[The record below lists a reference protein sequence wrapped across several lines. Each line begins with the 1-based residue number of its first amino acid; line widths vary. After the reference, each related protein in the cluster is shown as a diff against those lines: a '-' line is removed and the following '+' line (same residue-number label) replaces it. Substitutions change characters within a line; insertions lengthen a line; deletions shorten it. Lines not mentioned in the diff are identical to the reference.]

1 MDELETSLIV
11 SGRGSHIKAIFTDTV
26 SVQGK
31 SIGVKSVSF
40 PNRESQSRFPRYK
53 VRVRDSGGKVHTL
66 SLPPYEW
73 YWSEDLM
80 RAIFGV
86 LIDFYDGLDQQTYI
100 IDKESS
106 NIRDP
111 RKPWYNS
118 KVLSRGKQQA
128 STINYGDSGLKILRS
143 SPDRFWSPEDD
154 VFHLLKDTNLLEDND
169 IMLSYRIHFFESP
182 EPTPITETLQPVT
195 EPVFL
200 FCDAVKPSYVGGVKK
215 RVLDLVDMTYDA
227 HNAAFFSNT
236 CIQFHKFAVDAITQI
251 NFYFQTN
258 DGVQLNFD
266 DPVVIHLLILKNLLK
281 HYVVASRNSVDIT
294 IHAMSNITW

>member
-53 VRVRDSGGKVHTL
+53 VRVRDSRDKVHTL

-111 RKPWYNS
+111 QKPWYHS
-118 KVLSRGKQQA
+118 KVMSRGKQKA

-182 EPTPITETLQPVT
+182 EPTPITDTPQPVT
-195 EPVFL
+195 EPILL
-200 FCDAVKPSYVGGVKK
+200 FCDAVKPSYVDGVKK
-215 RVLDLVDMTYDA
+215 RVLDLLDMTYVA
-227 HNAAFFSNT
+227 HNASFFTNRY
-236 CIQFHKFAVDAITQI
+236 IHFHEFAVDQLTQI
-251 NFYFQTN
+251 NFYLQSI
-258 DGVQLNFD
+258 DGVTQSFD
-266 DPVVIHLLILKNLLK
+266 NPVVINL
-281 HYVVASRNSVDIT
+281 VIRRNLNNYLRSEMI
-294 IHAMSNITW
+294 

>member
-53 VRVRDSGGKVHTL
+53 VRVRDSRDKVHTL

-111 RKPWYNS
+111 QKPWYHS
-118 KVLSRGKQQA
+118 KVMSRGKQQA

-182 EPTPITETLQPVT
+182 EPTPITDTLEPVT
-195 EPVFL
+195 EPILL

-215 RVLDLVDMTYDA
+215 RVLDLLDMTYVA
-227 HNAAFFSNT
+227 HNASFYTNRR
-236 CIQFHKFAVDAITQI
+236 IQFHEFAVNELMQI
-251 NFYFQTN
+251 NFYFQSI
-258 DGVQLNFD
+258 DGVLLNFD
-266 DPVVIHLLILKNLLK
+266 DPVVVHLQI
-281 HYVVASRNSVDIT
+281 R
-294 IHAMSNITW
+294 